1 MLRDNEREGV
11 SVDRGR
17 TRVDGD
23 KNGLRMGM
31 SGLYPYSTLPFVQ
44 QLIISL
50 YYLSSTTCH
59 LNSTHTTLTF
69 TRIPNLG
76 LIPISSLIYTMDSPS
91 LHLVHNALGLNVEYP
106 TRLNLL
112 LYTMNTYMIP
122 SNHLYPSRSPS
133 FLPNYRLSR
142 DLLLPMLFEP
152 SLSLSPPYLHLHLP
166 RSLLPLPL
174 KQTH

>member
-31 SGLYPYSTLPFVQ
+31 SDLYPLFHSPFRSTTDH
-44 QLIISL
+44 ISL
-50 YYLSSTTCH
+50 LSIIYNMSLELDSHHSHVHSYTQPRPHSNILADIYNGLAITSPRPQRARTQC
-59 LNSTHTTLTF
+59 
-69 TRIPNLG
+69 RI
-76 LIPISSLIYTMDSPS
+76 
-91 LHLVHNALGLNVEYP
+91 
-106 TRLNLL
+106 

-122 SNHLYPSRSPS
+122 SNHLYPFPSPS
-133 FLPNYRLSR
+133 SLPNCLLSR

-152 SLSLSPPYLHLHLP
+152 SLCLSPPHLHLHLP